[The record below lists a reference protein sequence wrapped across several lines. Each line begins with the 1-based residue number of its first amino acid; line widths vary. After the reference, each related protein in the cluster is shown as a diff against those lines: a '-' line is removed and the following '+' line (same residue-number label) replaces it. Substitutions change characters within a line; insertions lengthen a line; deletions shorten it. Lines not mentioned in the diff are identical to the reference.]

1 MRPQL
6 NKQISLED
14 FNTHYWLRSEL
25 IEFCKKEKLPST
37 GGKITIVKIINFYLQ
52 TGQVLQPEIKK
63 AKTINSKFDWHSE
76 PLSLDT
82 IITDSYK
89 NTQNVRRFFLKEIGN
104 HFSFN
109 ITFMSWFKENAG
121 KTLRD
126 AIPAWRNIHEQKN
139 GKNAKLKIAPQF
151 EFNTYV
157 HDFLADNPDK
167 VLKDAIICWKEKR
180 QLKEAKIY
188 KRADLRFL

>member
-63 AKTINSKFDWHSE
+63 AKTIISKFDWHSE

-167 VLKDAIICWKEKR
+167 VLKDVIICWKEKR

>member
-6 NKQISLED
+6 NKQISFED
-14 FNTHYWLRSEL
+14 FNAHYWLRSEL

-63 AKTINSKFDWHSE
+63 AKTITSKFDWHSE

-121 KTLRD
+121 KTLRN
-126 AIPAWRNIHEQKN
+126 AIPACMHIHEQNN

-167 VLKDAIICWKEKR
+167 VLKDVIICWKEKR

>member
-167 VLKDAIICWKEKR
+167 VLKDVIICWKEKR
-180 QLKEAKIY
+180 QLK
-188 KRADLRFL
+188 

>member
-1 MRPQL
+1 MRPEL

-14 FNTHYWLRSEL
+14 FNAHYWLRSEL
-25 IEFCKKEKLPST
+25 IDFCKKEKLPYT
-37 GGKITIVKIINFYLQ
+37 GGKIAIVKIINFYLQ
-52 TGQVLQPEIKK
+52 TGQVFQPEIKK
-63 AKTINSKFDWHSE
+63 TLPTISKFDWHSE
-76 PLSLDT
+76 PLSLNT

-89 NTQNVRRFFLKEIGN
+89 NTQNVRRFFLNEIGK

-109 ITFMSWFKENAG
+109 ITFMSWFKENVG
-121 KTLRD
+121 KTLSE
-126 AIPAWRNIHEQKN
+126 AIPAWKHIHEQKN

-167 VLKDAIICWKEKR
+167 VLKDVIKCWKEKR